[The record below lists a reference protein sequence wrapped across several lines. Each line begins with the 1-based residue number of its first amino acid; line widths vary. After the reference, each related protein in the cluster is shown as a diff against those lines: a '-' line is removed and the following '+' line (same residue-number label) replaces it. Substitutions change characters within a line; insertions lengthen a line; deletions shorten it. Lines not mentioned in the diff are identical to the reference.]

1 MRLRRHNRSRLKL
14 GFRLKQGVHALV
26 TMRRYL
32 FLSGAERKALF
43 RQYPAR
49 SLALLFVGLALLGGL
64 ILRLPICSQGAPL
77 DWSSAYFTATSAV
90 CVIGLSV
97 FDVSATLTPFG
108 QFMLLVLLQ
117 IGGLGYMLTSTFLL
131 LFFGKEPR
139 LRERL
144 LLRST
149 LGKVN
154 LRDTKTLVL
163 RAVAFTFF
171 LEAVGAVILTLR
183 FLSMPEYSWP
193 RAIWHGVFHSVA
205 AFCNSG
211 FDLFGVGENGQSS
224 LRHFQDDWILQ
235 LTIAAL
241 IIFGGLGF
249 AVYQELLQRWRYR
262 SLRRTPLSL
271 HSRIVLSMTV
281 LLLGVGTVSI
291 LVTEWTNPHTLGALS
306 LPEKFL
312 AGFFQSAT
320 LRTAGYST
328 LDFGAMRSITLL
340 LAGMWMFIGAA
351 PGGTSGGVKVTT
363 FAVMLATVT
372 ASLRGRSDVEI
383 FGRRLATETVYRAQV
398 LIFVSLAVVVA
409 GVFLLTF
416 TEPDGLIAA
425 GIKENLFVRLQFEVL
440 SAFGTTGVSTGITS
454 YLSHPGRIILIVIM
468 FIGRL
473 GPITAATALAAPQSQ
488 PRRRLPEEEI
498 ALG

>member
-97 FDVSATLTPFG
+97 FDVSTTLTPFG

-249 AVYQELLQRWRYR
+249 AVYQELLQRWRYK